1 MIEVILRR
9 TPMRPSPRFQNRI
22 ILSLLT
28 AVLLFSGCV
37 SAAKMLDR
45 AEDAWTR
52 GQYAEAINQALSSY
66 EKAVEKNK
74 EPGEIDAARAFLEE
88 KMPQA
93 NDNLLTRAEQQL
105 DGSDSEKANAWKT
118 FQTLVNLNLRVRN
131 SIASSFLSTE
141 DYTEQLKRAKDVA
154 AQIKYVKALELM
166 GMDKRSAYIEAS
178 GILKEIDSFVPD
190 YRDIHALLE
199 LCYEAG
205 TLVVAI
211 SDRDIDFSA
220 RKGNV
225 ADNSNYGVDVYSE
238 VRKFVETNDNPDFL
252 DFVTAGSV
260 TSAQD
265 AGAVLFVEVQG
276 EVWTSA
282 ETSDSYLKDGSI
294 TWERSYGGT
303 PTLVVTRLSDAR
315 NEVAPVSL
323 DMEQSVSIEF
333 FPAKYETTSLT
344 QDMYSKQFN
353 NLVWMSSQLSKA
365 EAVLSSVDGDED
377 MIVWAEMQYGGVAKF
392 LNSAQVNGAEGTQD
406 LPIAGEIYG
415 ATQKF
420 INETLPKFLLFEDID
435 LHSRIVAEMSQG
447 FFSDS
452 GIREL
457 LSDLED

>member
-1 MIEVILRR
+1 
-9 TPMRPSPRFQNRI
+9 MRPSPRFQKF
-22 ILSLLT
+22 ILPALFT
-28 AVLLFSGCV
+28 AVLLISGCV

-45 AEDAWTR
+45 AEDAWAR
-52 GQYAEAINQALSSY
+52 GQYAEAINQALASY
-66 EKAVEKNK
+66 EKAVDKNK

-93 NDNLLTRAEQQL
+93 NDNLLDMAERQL
-105 DGSDSEKANAWKT
+105 AGNDNEKANAWKT
-118 FQTLVNLNLRVRN
+118 FQVLVNLNLRVRN

-141 DYTEQLKRAKDVA
+141 DYSDQLKRAKDVA

-166 GMDKRSAYIEAS
+166 GLDKRSAYIEAS

-190 YRDIHALLE
+190 YRDIRALLDV
-199 LCYEAG
+199 CYEAG
-205 TLVVAI
+205 TLIVAF
-211 SDRDIDFSA
+211 SDRDIDFST

-225 ADNSNYGVDVYSE
+225 SDNSNFGEDIYSE
-238 VRKFVETNDNPDFL
+238 VRAYIEANDNPAFL

-260 TSAQD
+260 KSAQD

-303 PTLVVTRLSDAR
+303 PTLVVTRISDTR
-315 NEVAPVSL
+315 IEIAPVSL
-323 DMEQSVSIEF
+323 ELDQSITIEF

-344 QDMYSKQFN
+344 PDMYSKQFN

-365 EAVLSSVDGDED
+365 EAVLRAVDDSED
-377 MIVWAEMQYGGVAKF
+377 MVVWAEMQYGGVAKF
-392 LNSAQVNGAEGTQD
+392 LSSAQVSGAEGTQD
-406 LPIAGEIYG
+406 LPIDEEVYGE
-415 ATQKF
+415 TQKF
-420 INETLPKFLLFEDID
+420 INETLPEFLLFDDID
-435 LHSRIVAEMSQG
+435 LHSRIAGEMTQG
-447 FFSDS
+447 FFADT

-457 LSDLED
+457 LSELDD

>member
-1 MIEVILRR
+1 
-9 TPMRPSPRFQNRI
+9 MRPSPRFRKLFFI
-22 ILSLLT
+22 TLIT
-28 AVLLFSGCV
+28 AVLLISGCV

-52 GQYAEAINQALSSY
+52 GQYAEAINQALASY
-66 EKAVEKNK
+66 EKAVDKNK

-93 NDNLLTRAEQQL
+93 NDNLLTMAEKQL
-105 DGSDSEKANAWKT
+105 NGSDTEKANAWKT
-118 FQTLVNLNLRVRN
+118 FQVLVNLNLRVRN

-141 DYTEQLKRAKDVA
+141 DYSEQLKRAKDVA

-190 YRDIHALLE
+190 YRDIRALLDV
-199 LCYEAG
+199 CYEAG
-205 TLVVAI
+205 TLIVAF

-220 RKGNV
+220 KNGNV
-225 ADNSNYGVDVYSE
+225 ADNSNYGEDVYSA
-238 VRKFVETNDNPDFL
+238 VRKYVEANDNPDFL

-260 TSAQD
+260 KSAQD

-276 EVWTSA
+276 DVWTSA

-303 PTLVVTRLSDAR
+303 PTLVVTRISDTR

-323 DMEQSVSIEF
+323 ELDQSIKIEF

-344 QDMYSKQFN
+344 QDMYAKQFN

-365 EAVLSSVDGDED
+365 EAVLAAVDDSED

-392 LNSAQVNGAEGTQD
+392 LSSAQVTGAEGTQD
-406 LPIAGEIYG
+406 LPIGEEVYG
-415 ATQKF
+415 ETQKF
-420 INETLPKFLLFEDID
+420 INETLPEFLLFDDMD
-435 LHSRIVAEMSQG
+435 LHSRIVSEMTQG
-447 FFSDS
+447 FFADS

-457 LSDLED
+457 LSELDD